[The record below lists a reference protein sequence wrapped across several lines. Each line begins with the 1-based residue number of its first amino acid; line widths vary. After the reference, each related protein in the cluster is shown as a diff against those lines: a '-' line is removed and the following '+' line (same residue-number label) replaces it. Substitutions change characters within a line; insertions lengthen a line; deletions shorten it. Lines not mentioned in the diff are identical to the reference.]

1 MVASGAKV
9 RISGKSLAARWLAR
23 RDGDLICSK
32 QQDPP
37 SVRNPIG
44 FDGKHIER
52 KSVRRAISRNLIRPH
67 VYFTR
72 RKRHGA
78 LCVDFVSWG
87 NSERPQYFVGTILVM
102 PAL

>member
-52 KSVRRAISRNLIRPH
+52 KVCSPGNQSKSD
-67 VYFTR
+67 TTT
-72 RKRHGA
+72 
-78 LCVDFVSWG
+78 CVLHTS
-87 NSERPQYFVGTILVM
+87 
-102 PAL
+102 